1 MAPKL
6 WLFCSVMIITIR
18 FMLNQIIAQ
27 NQSKSCPPSAVFVG
41 NVQDYFAPEMVLAT
55 GHGFSLDWWT
65 LGIFVSLGRIGRSK
79 LNIWRWVDGTLQK
92 DVLTYLHI
100 GQTPWLIIWNE
111 HSKREKNARTDRI
124 LLEFWALSSN
134 FGIQIKPWSIHFFW
148 QVRTHVGQAT
158 LRILQPDADLC
169 ANTQRIEEGRPVA
182 IHGSCR
188 VMSLS
193 CLKVS

>member
-6 WLFCSVMIITIR
+6 WLFVQ
-18 FMLNQIIAQ
+18 FYDHHNQIHAE
-27 NQSKSCPPSAVFVG
+27 SDYSPKSIKIMLFLLGVCRIILHRRWFWPLVTVSLWIGGRLVFLCPSVVLGVLSWTFG
-41 NVQDYFAPEMVLAT
+41 DEWMVLCRKMC
-55 GHGFSLDWWT
+55 WP
-65 LGIFVSLGRIGRSK
+65 I
-79 LNIWRWVDGTLQK
+79 
-92 DVLTYLHI
+92 YLHI

-111 HSKREKNARTDRI
+111 HSKQEKNARTNRI

-134 FGIQIKPWSIHFFW
+134 FGIQIKPWSIHLFW

-182 IHGSCR
+182 IHA

-193 CLKVS
+193 CLNVS

>member
-1 MAPKL
+1 
-6 WLFCSVMIITIR
+6 
-18 FMLNQIIAQ
+18 
-27 NQSKSCPPSAVFVG
+27 
-41 NVQDYFAPEMVLAT
+41 MVLAT

-65 LGIFVSLGRIGRSK
+65 LGIFVSLGLSFGRSK

-92 DVLTYLHI
+92 DVLTYVHI
-100 GQTPWLIIWNE
+100 GQPAWLIIWNE
-111 HSKREKNARTDRI
+111 HSVQEKNARTDRI

-134 FGIQIKPWSIHFFW
+134 FGIQITPWSIHFFW

-182 IHGSCR
+182 IHG

-193 CLKVS
+193 CLNVSWFLCWLASHGRIENSFLNVRF